1 VIPWV
6 HQLLIDWAVWVRQ
19 QDHSSGGYG
28 KLVIAK
34 VVEGKGEILP
44 SARFVPSK
52 DIGEIDQHMLG
63 VERLISHLSKS
74 NRKLV
79 KVVYLTS
86 GSMEEKAKYLRID
99 RRTLYGRLHRIHSLF
114 TTDTLSGKL

>member
-1 VIPWV
+1 MINWV
-6 HQLLIDWAVWVRQ
+6 HQLLTEWADWVRQ
-19 QDHSSGGYG
+19 KDHSMGYG

-34 VVEGKGEILP
+34 VIEGKGEILP

-52 DIGEIDQHMLG
+52 YLGETDKRMLG
-63 VERLISHLSKS
+63 VERVISHLSKP
-74 NRKLV
+74 NRRLL

-86 GSMEEKAKYLRID
+86 GPMGEKAKYLHID

-114 TTDTLSGKL
+114 TTDTLCDKL